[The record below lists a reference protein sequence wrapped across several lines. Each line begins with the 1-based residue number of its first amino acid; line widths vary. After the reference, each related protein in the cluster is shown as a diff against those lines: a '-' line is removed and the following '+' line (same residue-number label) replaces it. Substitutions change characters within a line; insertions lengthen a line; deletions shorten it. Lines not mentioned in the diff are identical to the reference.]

1 MSIELN
7 QAQDHFRRN
16 WHRDNGMEDYQPKHA
31 RLGAHIDPDIA
42 RQPSQVETQV
52 AELRMNLEV
61 LEKTIAELSDRI
73 RPVLNESV
81 LVDPYPKE
89 EVRTMSAVAT
99 AFWETNNRVFSA
111 TRNIQAI
118 LTRLEI

>member
-1 MSIELN
+1 MSN
-7 QAQDHFRRN
+7 P
-16 WHRDNGMEDYQPKHA
+16 YQEYQTNTIYTRENEMGYSTQT
-31 RLGAHIDPDIA
+31 RLGAHIEQDIG
-42 RQPSQVETQV
+42 RQPSQVEVQV
-52 AELRMNLEV
+52 ADLRVNLEA

-81 LVDPYPKE
+81 SIDPSLRE

-99 AFWETNNRVFSA
+99 AFWETNYRVFSA

-118 LTRLEI
+118 LTKLEI

>member
-1 MSIELN
+1 MSNPYQEYRTNKIYTGEN
-7 QAQDHFRRN
+7 QMGYSTQTEYI
-16 WHRDNGMEDYQPKHA
+16 GQ
-31 RLGAHIDPDIA
+31 DIA

-52 AELRMNLEV
+52 AELRMNLGV

-81 LVDPYPKE
+81 LLDPYPKE
-89 EVRTMSAVAT
+89 EVRPMSAVAT

-118 LTRLEI
+118 LKGLEV

>member
-1 MSIELN
+1 MSN
-7 QAQDHFRRN
+7 P
-16 WHRDNGMEDYQPKHA
+16 YQEYQTNTIYTKENDMGYSTQT

-52 AELRMNLEV
+52 AELRANLEV

-81 LVDPYPKE
+81 LVDPHPKE

>member
-1 MSIELN
+1 MGYSTQTEYIG
-7 QAQDHFRRN
+7 QD
-16 WHRDNGMEDYQPKHA
+16 M
-31 RLGAHIDPDIA
+31 A

-52 AELRMNLEV
+52 AMLRDNLEI
-61 LEKTIAELSDRI
+61 LERTIAELSDRM

-81 LVDPYPKE
+81 LVDPHPKE
-89 EVRTMSAVAT
+89 EARSMSAVAT

-118 LTRLEI
+118 LKRLEI

>member
-1 MSIELN
+1 MSNPYQEYRTNKIYTGEN
-7 QAQDHFRRN
+7 QMGYSTQTEYI
-16 WHRDNGMEDYQPKHA
+16 GQ
-31 RLGAHIDPDIA
+31 DIA

-52 AELRMNLEV
+52 AELRMNLEL

-81 LVDPYPKE
+81 LLDPYPKE
-89 EVRTMSAVAT
+89 GVRPMSAVAT

-118 LTRLEI
+118 LKGLEV